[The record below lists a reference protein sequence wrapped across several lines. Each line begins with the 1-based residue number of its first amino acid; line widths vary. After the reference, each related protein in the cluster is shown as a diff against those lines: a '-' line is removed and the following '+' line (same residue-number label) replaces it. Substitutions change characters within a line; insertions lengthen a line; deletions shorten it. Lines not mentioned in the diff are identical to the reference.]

1 VHEPP
6 GVETTTS
13 APAPMTAMGALSES
27 TLNLVAQ
34 VSQYNKRHAHEK
46 DVTWVKKIFG
56 IGVCSLQSSDH
67 EATHLARRHKCFVC
81 DVNWR
86 RW

>member
-6 GVETTTS
+6 GVERTTS

-67 EATHLARRHKCFVC
+67 EATQPCTQTQVFRM
-81 DVNWR
+81 
-86 RW
+86 